1 MHDRQLSTQEVKAR
15 AAVDTSKILGWGVD
29 ADPRNDPT
37 YPYRDRSK
45 DDGPGMDWQRPPL
58 QQPEVEILRSIEHN
72 RLPAVVGTSTPPSGL
87 SGVIRRQ
94 AFKYSE
100 SDWTHW
106 LMLMGADR
114 INVVEGVLQDLGR
127 GKMPNIPA
135 EMGVKSEWQHN
146 KRGLATKIAV
156 AGAVSAVIFALVR
169 NRRSG
174 NAEPVPEAWDS
185 RRDEHGD

>member
-1 MHDRQLSTQEVKAR
+1 MNARQLTTQEVKAR

-37 YPYRDRSK
+37 YPYRDRSQ

-58 QQPEVEILRSIEHN
+58 QQPDVEILRSIEHN

-100 SDWTHW
+100 SNWAHW

-127 GKMPNIPA
+127 GKVPNIPA
-135 EMGVKSEWQHN
+135 EMGVRSEWQHN

-156 AGAVSAVIFALVR
+156 AGALTAVIFALG
-169 NRRSG
+169 RSSRK
-174 NAEPVPEAWDS
+174 ETDTIKLPPLPE
-185 RRDEHGD
+185 RDEHRDV